1 MSFSTSFAGSIL
13 TPSDLLRMARPLRIV
28 MLSPTGFSSTS
39 VIGGGERYVENLA
52 RAVAVAGR
60 GAVEVMV
67 VTLGPEDAT
76 REVPPGIEIRV
87 LRSSGATNV
96 VDAVAWGI
104 EEALH
109 GAALVHVHQAYSRF
123 GQVAVLAAAT
133 HRIPIVITDHGGP
146 TLSPRARAEMRLVA
160 DDVLAY
166 SEFGSQ
172 MAGGATAVVPGGV
185 DTEWFSPPQSAS
197 GRSGFAYVGRILPHK
212 RIERAISA
220 LPAGARLHV
229 CGQVADEQYLEEL
242 HELARGRDVVFVRD
256 ADDAAIRDLYRSTLG
271 LVLLSE
277 HVDRYGN
284 FYRAPELMGL
294 TVLEAMA
301 CGTAPIVSTVGALPE
316 FVIEGQTGH
325 VVEDDDRLAEV
336 LAELH
341 ADPERAVALGAA
353 ARRHILGR
361 WDFATVGERTL
372 DVYRRTM
379 AGFDDEGVA

>member
-1 MSFSTSFAGSIL
+1 
-13 TPSDLLRMARPLRIV
+13 MARPLRIV

-39 VIGGGERYVENLA
+39 VVGGGERYVENLA

-67 VTLGPEDAT
+67 VTLGPEDET
-76 REVPPGIEIRV
+76 REEVTPGVHIRV
-87 LRSSGATNV
+87 VRSSKATNV
-96 VDAVAWGI
+96 VDAVSWEI
-104 EEALH
+104 EEAIH
-109 GAALVHVHQAYSRF
+109 DAALVHVHQAYSRF
-123 GQVAVLAAAT
+123 GQVAVVAAAT

-146 TLSPRARAEMRLVA
+146 TLSARARAEMRLVA

-166 SEFGSQ
+166 SQFGAE
-172 MAGGATAVVPGGV
+172 MAGGATAIVPGGV
-185 DTEWFSPPQSAS
+185 DTDWFSPPESAS

-212 RIERAISA
+212 RIERAITA
-220 LPAGARLHV
+220 LPAGARLQV
-229 CGQVADEQYLEEL
+229 CGQVANEQYLEEL
-242 HELARGRDVVFVRD
+242 RELARGRDVVFIHD

-316 FVIEGQTGH
+316 FVIEDQTGH
-325 VVEDDDRLAEV
+325 IVQDDDRLAQV
-336 LAELH
+336 LAEVH
-341 ADPERAVALGAA
+341 ADPERAVALGTA
-353 ARRHILGR
+353 ARDYILGR
-361 WDFATVGERTL
+361 WDFATVGERIL

-379 AGFDDEGVA
+379 AGYDGEGAA